1 MINLFAESTGMDAQL
16 EHDCEREIEIG
27 SRAIEETMRGHEMDA
42 APHLRCSVLF
52 GWLCGR
58 SPRSFRTFIYYA
70 YRYWFSLRQAQLAG
84 PDVQSF
90 VRNAITA
97 YATAPHAASS
107 SEEFVLAA
115 FGRLLA
121 CEASALGL
129 MEGEA
134 VRNVER
140 AFHFGFRLAT
150 TRAGS
155 IEPDWSTSGVNVRA
169 RGVAA
174 SRS

>member
-1 MINLFAESTGMDAQL
+1 MIPLLGESPGMNAQL
-16 EHDCEREIEIG
+16 EHECDCEIELG
-27 SRAIEETMRGHEMDA
+27 ARAIEETMRGHDVDA
-42 APHLRCSVLF
+42 APHVRCSVLF

-84 PDVQSF
+84 PDVHSF

-115 FGRLLA
+115 FCRLLA
-121 CEASALGL
+121 CEATTLGL
-129 MEGEA
+129 KERDAIET
-134 VRNVER
+134 VER
-140 AFHFGFRLAT
+140 AFRFGFRLAT
-150 TRAGS
+150 ARVGS
-155 IEPDWSTSGVNVRA
+155 IAPEWATSGVLARA
-169 RGVAA
+169 AGR
-174 SRS
+174 

>member
-1 MINLFAESTGMDAQL
+1 MITLFAESAGIDAQL

-27 SRAIEETMRGHEMDA
+27 SRAIEEKMRSQDLDA

-58 SPRSFRTFIYYA
+58 SPRSFRTFVYYA

-84 PDVQSF
+84 PDVHSF

-97 YATAPHAASS
+97 YATAPHSASS

-121 CEASALGL
+121 CEASTLGL
-129 MEGEA
+129 KERES
-134 VRNVER
+134 VDNVER

-155 IEPDWSTSGVNVRA
+155 IAPDWSTSGVNVRA
-169 RGVAA
+169 RGAAA